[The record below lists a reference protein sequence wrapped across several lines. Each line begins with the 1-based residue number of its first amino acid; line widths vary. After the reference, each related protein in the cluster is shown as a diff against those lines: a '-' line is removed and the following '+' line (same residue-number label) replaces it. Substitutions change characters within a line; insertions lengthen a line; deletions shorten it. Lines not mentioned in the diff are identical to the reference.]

1 MTTNQ
6 QPANI
11 KDKIFAFIQMLLPH
25 HFLSSIMY
33 KITRIEMKWF
43 KNFFITKFIGIYDV
57 DMSQAQNENVQN
69 FKCFNEFFTRPLKPE
84 ARPIAE
90 GEKTILSP
98 VDGTVSEI
106 GRIKSGQI
114 FQAKGKNYS
123 LETLVGGSP
132 ERAQFYEDGYF
143 ATLYL
148 SPRDYH
154 RIHMPISGHIRE
166 MVHVPGRLF
175 SVSPSTAR
183 SVNSLFARNE
193 RVVAGFSTDAG
204 PMAMILVGAI
214 FVSSMETVWAGTITP
229 PNGKNLRQWS
239 YDTQDPINLER
250 ADEMGRFNMGST
262 VILLFSKDSI
272 QWEEHLKCGTKIQFG
287 EKIGQIN

>member
-6 QPANI
+6 QTANI

-33 KITRIEMKWF
+33 KITRIEIKWF
-43 KNFFITKFIGIYDV
+43 KNFFITKFIGMYDV
-57 DMSQAQNENVQN
+57 DMSQAQNETVQN

-106 GRIKSGQI
+106 GRIKNGQI

-154 RIHMPISGHIRE
+154 RIHMPISGRIRE

-272 QWEEHLKCGTKIQFG
+272 QWEEYLKCGTKIQFG

>member
-6 QPANI
+6 QTANI

-33 KITRIEMKWF
+33 KITRLEIKWF
-43 KNFFITKFIGIYDV
+43 KNFFITKFIGMYGV

-106 GRIKSGQI
+106 GRIKNGQI

-154 RIHMPISGHIRE
+154 RIHMPISGRIRE

-272 QWEEHLKCGTKIQFG
+272 QWEENLKCGTKIQFG